1 MLSKALQIFVVV
13 LFMAVP
19 LTGCASTK
27 KVVGYPNTSVRADEE
42 KIAGDVAQ
50 RVMHASDLFE
60 GGEYRTAERIYQSL
74 LDEYSST
81 DGSIETGLLTN
92 ICMIYLETGE
102 RAKFKDCAERL
113 RKASERLP
121 YLSPETQMV
130 FELGEALGNDDSKG
144 KDLRIESRISDGL
157 NEVFKEGR

>member
-27 KVVGYPNTSVRADEE
+27 GSVNYNPDYEE
-42 KIAGDVAQ
+42 RIANDVAQ
-50 RVMHASDLFE
+50 RISNANALFE
-60 GGEYRTAERIYQSL
+60 DGEYRTAERIYQGL
-74 LDEYSST
+74 LDEYRST
-81 DGSIETGLLTN
+81 DGSIETALLTN

-102 RAKFKDCAERL
+102 RAKFKDCAEKL

-121 YLSPETQMV
+121 YLSREAQMV
-130 FELGEALGNDDSKG
+130 FELDGALGDDDSKG
-144 KDLRIESRISDGL
+144 KDIRIESRISGGL